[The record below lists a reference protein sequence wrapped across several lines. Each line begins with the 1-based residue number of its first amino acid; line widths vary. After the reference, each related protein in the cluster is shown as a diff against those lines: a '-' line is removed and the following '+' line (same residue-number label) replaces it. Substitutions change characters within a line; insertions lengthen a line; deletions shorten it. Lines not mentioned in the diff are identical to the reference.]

1 MTTTTSQSGNVA
13 VIAAPEQV
21 SPVVLTDDE
30 KIRRLPWAFGHIATN
45 TVFGSLTVFG
55 TVFILFLTELG
66 LDKAQIGL
74 LLALFP
80 LAGIIAPFAA
90 SRVARIGYKRT
101 FVVLWG
107 ARKAVTACLLLTP
120 WVASQYGPDATLR
133 FVALVLA
140 AFALCRAIAETGM
153 YPWMREFV
161 PDSVRGRFAAMDN
174 ILATM
179 FGFLAVTLAGYVIAR
194 NSNLDGYMLLI
205 AIGVIFGVMA
215 VAAATRI
222 PGGAPLPAEAVRG
235 LDRHAMSA
243 TLADPAFRR
252 FLAGLG
258 LMTLAVVPLNV
269 FLPLFAIERIG
280 LPQAQVIFLQ
290 GAVLVG
296 GLLSSYLWG
305 WAADRRGSRP
315 VMLAGVISAA
325 AMPLI
330 WLTVPELGAASF
342 ALALAAAFIT
352 GASLPAW
359 AIGSSRFL
367 FMDVVPSASTPQYMA
382 VFYAWIGVT
391 GATGAILAGRILEGV
406 QDASDQ
412 TALGGV
418 DAYTLLFIA
427 SMFLALGSFAVLRH
441 AAGSTRHSA
450 V

>member
-1 MTTTTSQSGNVA
+1 M
-13 VIAAPEQV
+13 
-21 SPVVLTDDE
+21 
-30 KIRRLPWAFGHIATN
+30 PWAFGHIATN

-66 LDKAQIGL
+66 RTKLRSASCWRSSRWQASSRRSPL
-74 LLALFP
+74 LC
-80 LAGIIAPFAA
+80 
-90 SRVARIGYKRT
+90 VARIGYKRT
-101 FVVLWG
+101 FIVLWG
-107 ARKAVTACLLLTP
+107 ARSQAVTACLLFTP
-120 WVASQYGPDATLR
+120 WVANRYGPDATLR

-161 PDSVRGRFAAMDN
+161 PDSVRGRFVAMDN

-179 FGFLAVTLAGYVIAR
+179 FGFFWPVTCGLCHRPQLRSQRLYAADCDRRDFRG
-194 NSNLDGYMLLI
+194 
-205 AIGVIFGVMA
+205 GV
-215 VAAATRI
+215 RL
-222 PGGAPLPAEAVRG
+222 GGHAHPRRRRPLPQEAVRG

-243 TLADPAFRR
+243 TLTDPAFKR

-296 GLLSSYLWG
+296 GLLSSFLWG

-315 VMLAGVISAA
+315 VMLTGVISAA

-382 VFYAWIGVT
+382 VFYAWIGIT
-391 GATGAILAGRILEGV
+391 GATGAILL
-406 QDASDQ
+406 DASSKAFRTRAIRRCSARTCTHCFSLPARSWRWVVLPSSATRQ
-412 TALGGV
+412 GRRGV
-418 DAYTLLFIA
+418 TLSKVFVRCVTSRDSSPML
-427 SMFLALGSFAVLRH
+427 
-441 AAGSTRHSA
+441 
-450 V
+450 